1 MWTELRTAC
10 IAIMVASIS
19 LSAEAAQAAAGE
31 RWDLTELYATA
42 GAWSQS
48 YEHARADVASLDRY
62 KGTLA
67 SGAEAMFTALAA
79 ISDARRELLRLYS
92 YASLRSD
99 EDLREA
105 ANLERKQQA
114 QSLLTELA
122 QKTAWLAPEVQ
133 PLGQAKVRAYVEQ
146 SAALKRRFDFFLT
159 ETLRHAPHT
168 LGVEAESVLAATGD
182 VLAQP
187 HSVFEQLVDAELP
200 FPSLD
205 IEGQKI
211 RMGHVQ
217 YEKYRGSDDRA
228 VRKAVFDA
236 FWGAFNGY
244 QGTLGSNLTAQ
255 VMGDVFSARARRFG
269 TSLERSLFEDN
280 MPEAVYR
287 TLVAQA
293 NAGLPTL
300 HRYLRLRKRL
310 LGIQGE
316 LAYYDNYPSLFKI
329 SSPPHFSLQD
339 SRRITLEAL
348 APLGKEYLGLLRRG
362 TGSSWS
368 DSHPRLGKNSGAYM
382 NGLAYDV
389 HPYLLLNH
397 DDDFESLSTY
407 AHEWG
412 HAVHTMLA
420 NADQPFEKAHYS
432 TFIAESASIANE
444 MLLGDYM
451 VGKAASRE
459 EKLFYLG
466 KQLESIRTTFFRQV
480 LFAEFQLQMH
490 EMRERGEPL
499 SGASL
504 TERYCALLKHYY
516 GEAQGVMK
524 IDPLYCNEWAFI
536 PHFYFGYY
544 VWQYA
549 TSMAGAAKFAEELQG
564 QSAEQARERFI
575 AMLKAGGSDY
585 AYELYRRAGVDLGQ
599 AAPYQ
604 ALIRRMNRIM
614 DDIEALAPPT

>member
-1 MWTELRTAC
+1 
-10 IAIMVASIS
+10 MVAP
-19 LSAEAAQAAAGE
+19 LSPSSAAAQVAPGQ
-31 RWDLTELYATA
+31 RWDLAQLYASSQ
-42 GAWSQS
+42 AWSQC
-48 YEHARADVASLDRY
+48 YQRAKVDVASLDRY
-62 KGTLA
+62 SGTLGK
-67 SGAEAMFTALAA
+67 SVEAMLTALVAV
-79 ISDARRELLRLYS
+79 SDTRRELLRLFS
-92 YASLRSD
+92 YAALHSD
-99 EDLREA
+99 EDLRDA
-105 ANLERKQQA
+105 GNLERKQQA

-133 PLGQAKVRAYVEQ
+133 SLGQVKARAYLEQ
-146 SAALKRRFDFFLT
+146 STALKRRFEFFLI
-159 ETLRHAPHT
+159 ETLRRAPHT

-182 VLAQP
+182 ILAQP

-200 FPSLD
+200 YPTLN
-205 IEGQKI
+205 IEGQDVRI
-211 RMGHVQ
+211 GHAQ
-217 YEKYRGSDDRA
+217 YDKYRGSDDRA

-236 FWGAFNGY
+236 FWGAFHGY

-255 VMGDVFSARARRFG
+255 VMGDVFCARARRFSN
-269 TSLERSLFEDN
+269 SLEQALFEDN
-280 MPEAVYR
+280 MPEQVYR

-300 HRYLRLRKRL
+300 HRYLKLRKRM
-310 LGIQGE
+310 LGIHDE
-316 LAYYDNYPSLFKI
+316 LAYFDNYPSLFKLA
-329 SSPPHFSLQD
+329 SPPRFSLND
-339 SRRITLEAL
+339 CRRITLEAL
-348 APLGKEYLGLLRRG
+348 SPMGEEYLGLLRRG
-362 TGSSWS
+362 TEAQWS
-368 DSHPRLGKNSGAYM
+368 DSHPRTGKNSGAYM

-397 DDDFESLSTY
+397 NDDYESLSTY

-412 HAVHTMLA
+412 HAVHTLLA
-420 NADQPFEKAHYS
+420 NANQPFETAHYS
-432 TFIAESASIANE
+432 TFVAESASIANE
-444 MLLGDYM
+444 MLLGDHM
-451 VGKAASRE
+451 VSKAGSSE

-490 EMRERGEPL
+490 EMRERGEAL

-504 TERYCALLKHYY
+504 TERYGGLLRHYY
-516 GEAQGVMK
+516 GEADGVMK
-524 IDPLYCNEWAFI
+524 IDPLYFNEWAYI

-549 TSMAGAAKFAEELQG
+549 TSMAGAAQFTEQIQG
-564 QSAEQARERFI
+564 QNRVQARERFI
-575 AMLKAGGSDY
+575 CLLKAGGSDY

-614 DDIEALAPPT
+614 EDIESLVLSSQ

>member
-1 MWTELRTAC
+1 MCNKLRKAC
-10 IAIMVASIS
+10 LAIMAASVS
-19 LSAEAAQAAAGE
+19 SSVGAAQATAGE

-42 GAWSQS
+42 QAWSQS
-48 YEHARADVASLDRY
+48 YQHARREVASLDGY
-62 KGTLA
+62 KGTLGN
-67 SGAEAMFTALAA
+67 SAEAICTALAA

-99 EDLREA
+99 EDLRDA
-105 ANLERKQQA
+105 VNLERKQQA

-133 PLGQAKVRAYVEQ
+133 SLGQAKVRAYVEQ
-146 SAALKRRFDFFLT
+146 STTLKWRFDFFLM
-159 ETLRHAPHT
+159 ETLRRAPHT

-187 HSVFEQLVDAELP
+187 QSVYEQLVDAELP
-200 FPSLD
+200 FPTLD
-205 IEGQKI
+205 IEGQKVRI
-211 RMGHVQ
+211 SHVQ

-228 VRKAVFDA
+228 VRKTVFDA
-236 FWGAFNGY
+236 FFGAFNGY

-269 TSLERSLFEDN
+269 TSLEHSLFEDN
-280 MPEAVYR
+280 MPEGVYR

-310 LGIQGE
+310 LGIDDE
-316 LAYYDNYPSLFKI
+316 LAYYDNYPSLFTL
-329 SSPPHFSLQD
+329 STQPRFSLEE

-348 APLGKEYLGLLRRG
+348 APLGEEYLSLLRQG
-362 TGSSWS
+362 TGSQWS
-368 DSHPRLGKNSGAYM
+368 DSYPRMGKNSGAYM

-397 DDDFESLSTY
+397 DDDYESLSTY

-420 NADQPFEKAHYS
+420 TANQPFEKAHYS

-451 VGKAASRE
+451 VSKARSRE

-480 LFAEFQLQMH
+480 LFAEFQLRMH
-490 EMRERGEPL
+490 EMREGGEAL

-504 TERYCALLKHYY
+504 TQQYCALLKHYY

-524 IDPLYCNEWAFI
+524 IDPLYCNEWAYI

-549 TSMAGAAKFAEELQG
+549 TSMAGAAQFAEEIQG
-564 QSAEQARERFI
+564 HRAASARERFI
-575 AMLKAGGSDY
+575 ALLKAGGSDH

-599 AAPYQ
+599 AAPYE

-614 DDIEALAPPT
+614 DDIEALAPSS

>member
-1 MWTELRTAC
+1 MA
-10 IAIMVASIS
+10 ASLAS
-19 LSAEAAQAAAGE
+19 PAAAAQGAASE
-31 RWDLTELYATA
+31 RWDLTALYATPQ
-42 GAWSQS
+42 AWSQS
-48 YEHARADVASLDRY
+48 YQRARTDVASLERF
-62 KGTLA
+62 KGTLD
-67 SGAEAMFTALAA
+67 SSAEAIFAALAA

-99 EDLREA
+99 EDLRDA

-133 PLGQAKVRAYVEQ
+133 SLGRQRVRAYIEQ
-146 SAALKRRFDFFLT
+146 SADLRRRFDFFLN
-159 ETLRHAPHT
+159 ETLRRAPHT
-168 LGVEAESVLAATGD
+168 LGIEAESVLAATGD

-200 FPSLD
+200 FPTLD
-205 IEGQKI
+205 IEGKKVRI
-211 RMGHVQ
+211 GHVA
-217 YEKYRGSDDRA
+217 YEKYRASDDRA
-228 VRKAVFDA
+228 VRKVVFDA

-244 QGTLGSNLTAQ
+244 QGTLGANLTAQ

-269 TSLERSLFEDN
+269 NSLQQALFEDN
-280 MPEAVYR
+280 MPEGVYR

-300 HRYLRLRKRL
+300 HRYLKLRKRL

-316 LAYYDNYPSLFKI
+316 LAYYDSYPSLFRLA
-329 SSPPHFSLQD
+329 SPPSFSLEE
-339 SRRITLEAL
+339 SRRITLLAL
-348 APLGKEYLGLLRRG
+348 APMGEEYLDLLRRG
-362 TGSSWS
+362 TGSQWS
-368 DSHPRLGKNSGAYM
+368 DSHPRLGKSSGAYM

-420 NADQPFEKAHYS
+420 NANQPFETAHYS

-451 VGKAASRE
+451 VRRAGSRE

-480 LFAEFQLQMH
+480 MFAEFQLQMH
-490 EMRERGEPL
+490 DMRERGEAL

-504 TERYCALLKHYY
+504 TERYCTLLKHYY
-516 GEAQGVMK
+516 GEALGVMT

-549 TSMAGAAKFAEELQG
+549 TSMAGAAQFAEQIQG
-564 QSAEQARERFI
+564 RDGSAARERFI
-575 AMLKAGGSDY
+575 ALLKAGGSDY
-585 AYELYRRAGVDLGQ
+585 ADELYRRAGIDLGQ
-599 AAPYQ
+599 PEPYL

-614 DDIEALAPPT
+614 DDIEALATSAR